1 MNFLKKYKN
10 KKNIRYDS
18 FLFALNL
25 AYERN
30 HKTIVETGTA
40 RGKKKLFFFNKFN
53 WTDGMST
60 LIFAEYAM
68 HVDGKLHSC
77 DISTDNIKNAK
88 QFTSRFS
95 NYVNFYV
102 QDSISFLKKLN
113 FKIDFL
119 YLVSLDA
126 SNPDLASKHQLAEAK
141 NSLTRLNKNALIL
154 LDDKG
159 GKTNLSHDFLIN
171 NNFKLINESKQQLLF
186 TS

>member
-1 MNFLKKYKN
+1 MNFLEKYKN

-25 AYERN
+25 AYERK

-40 RGKKKLFFFNKFN
+40 RGKKKLLFFNKFN

-60 LIFAEYAM
+60 LIFSEYAM
-68 HVDGKLHSC
+68 HVGGKLHSC
-77 DISTDNIKNAK
+77 DISSENIKNAK
-88 QFTSRFS
+88 QFTSKFS
-95 NYVNFYV
+95 NYVNFYI
-102 QDSISFLKKLN
+102 QDSISFLQNLN

-119 YLVSLDA
+119 YLDSLDA
-126 SNPDLASKHQLAEAK
+126 SNPILASNHQLAEAK
-141 NSLTRLNKNALIL
+141 NSLTKLNKNALIL

-171 NNFKLINESKQQLLF
+171 NNFKLINESKNQLLF